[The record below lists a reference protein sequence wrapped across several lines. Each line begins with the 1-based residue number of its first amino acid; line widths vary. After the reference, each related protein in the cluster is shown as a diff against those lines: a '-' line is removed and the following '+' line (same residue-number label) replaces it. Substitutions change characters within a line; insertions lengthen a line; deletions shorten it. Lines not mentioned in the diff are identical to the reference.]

1 MAGPPVEVS
10 TATPPPKTTWFIAFA
25 LLGLA
30 ASSASTWVHYQILND
45 PTYAS
50 FCDVN
55 ATVSCAEAYSSRF
68 GSVGGVPV
76 ALYGVLFFAFVLGLI
91 ALCSRSSTA
100 ASNLPGYLFAVS
112 TIGLAVVLYLAYAS
126 FVILNA
132 VCFLCVGTYV
142 AVIGLFL
149 LSGAATRYP
158 MISIPSRAAR
168 DVRTLLR
175 TPSAITAALAFVV
188 AAAAAIVMFPG
199 ADVTAAS
206 EPSTAAASPGEQ
218 APVATPAAP
227 AGQVQQL
234 EQYLAA
240 QPRVVVM
247 APSDGA
253 DVVIVKFND
262 YQCPP
267 CRQTYMEYKPVL
279 AKWMAAAPGKIKFI
293 TRDYPIER
301 QCNNTVGQDLHPASC
316 EAAVAVRLAREKGK
330 AQVMEDWLF
339 ANQPALTA
347 ETVKNAAATVGGV
360 TDFDARFAGTLEL
373 VKGDIAQAAQLKVTG
388 TPTFFMNGIRLPGLR
403 AEFFDAAIAWE
414 LKQVQSKK

>member
-1 MAGPPVEVS
+1 MARQSAEVAS
-10 TATPPPKTTWFIAFA
+10 ATPPPKTAWFVAFA

-30 ASSASTWVHYQILND
+30 ASSASTWVHHRILND

-55 ATVSCAEAYSSRF
+55 ATFSCTEAYSSRF
-68 GSVGGVPV
+68 GSFGGVPV

-112 TIGLAVVLYLAYAS
+112 TIGLAVVIYLAYAS
-126 FVILNA
+126 FMILKA
-132 VCFLCVGTYV
+132 VCVFCVGTYV

-158 MISIPSRAAR
+158 MTSVPSRAAR
-168 DVRTLLR
+168 DFRTLLR
-175 TPSAITAALAFVV
+175 TPSAATAAVAFFA

-199 ADVTAAS
+199 ARVTAAGA
-206 EPSTAAASPGEQ
+206 PPTAGAGEQ

-227 AGQVQQL
+227 AAQIQQL

-267 CRQTYMEYKPVL
+267 CRQTYMEYKPIL

-301 QCNNTVGQDLHPASC
+301 QCNNTVGQDLHNSAC

-330 AQVMEDWLF
+330 AEAMEEWLF
-339 ANQPALTA
+339 ANQPALTPQA
-347 ETVKNAAATVGGV
+347 VKNAAATVGGV
-360 TDFDARFAGTLEL
+360 TDFDGRFPGTVEL
-373 VKGDIAQAAQLKVTG
+373 VKGDVAQAAQLKVTG

>member
-1 MAGPPVEVS
+1 MSRETGAPLRS
-10 TATPPPKTTWFIAFA
+10 WWLTAFA
-25 LLGLA
+25 IVGLG
-30 ASSASTWVHYQILND
+30 ASSASTWVHHRILND
-45 PTYAS
+45 PAYAS

-55 ATVSCAEAYSSRF
+55 AAFSCTEAYASRF
-68 GSVGGVPV
+68 GSFGGVPV
-76 ALYGVLFFAFVLGLI
+76 ALFGVLFFTFVLGLI

-100 ASNLPGYLFAVS
+100 ASNLPGYLFVVS
-112 TIGLAVVLYLAYAS
+112 TVGLAVVLYLAYAS
-126 FVILNA
+126 FVILEA
-132 VCFLCVGTYV
+132 VCVLCVGTYV

-158 MISIPSRAAR
+158 MTSLPRRAAL
-168 DVRTLLR
+168 DFRTLLR
-175 TPSAITAALAFVV
+175 TPSAVTAALAFVA

-199 ADVTAAS
+199 QPVTAAS
-206 EPSTAAASPGEQ
+206 ATPAAGTARADGQ
-218 APVATPAAP
+218 APVAAP
-227 AGQVQQL
+227 AVSAPQIQQL

-267 CRQTYMEYKPVL
+267 CRQTFMDYKPIL
-279 AKWMAAAPGKIKFI
+279 AKWMKDAPGKVKFI

-301 QCNNTVGQDLHPASC
+301 QCNTTVGQDLHPSSC

-330 AQVMEDWLF
+330 AQAMEEWLF
-339 ANQPALTA
+339 ANQPALTP

-360 TDFDARFAGTLEL
+360 TDFDARFAATLEL
-373 VKGDIAQAAQLKVTG
+373 VKGDITQAAQLKVTG

>member
-1 MAGPPVEVS
+1 MAGPPVEVT
-10 TATPPPKTTWFIAFA
+10 TAPPPPQTTWFVAFA
-25 LLGLA
+25 LLGLL
-30 ASSASTWVHYQILND
+30 ASSASTWVHQRILND

-68 GSVGGVPV
+68 GSLGGVPV

-91 ALCSRSSTA
+91 GLCSRSPLA
-100 ASNLPGYLFAVS
+100 ASNLPGYLFTVS

-126 FVILNA
+126 FVILKA
-132 VCFLCVGTYV
+132 VCVLCVATYV

-158 MISIPSRAAR
+158 MTSVPSRATR

-175 TPSAITAALAFVV
+175 TPSAVTAALAFVV

-199 ADVTAAS
+199 ARVTAAGA
-206 EPSTAAASPGEQ
+206 PSVAAGGGEQ
-218 APVATPAAP
+218 APVATPAVP
-227 AGQVQQL
+227 AAQIQQL
-234 EQYLAA
+234 EDYLAA

-267 CRQTYMEYKPVL
+267 CRQTFMDYKPIL

-301 QCNNTVGQDLHPASC
+301 QCNNTVGQDLHPSSC

-330 AQVMEDWLF
+330 AQAMEEWLF
-339 ANQPALTA
+339 ANQPALTP
-347 ETVKNAAATVGGV
+347 EGVKNAAATVAGV
-360 TDFDARFAGTLEL
+360 TDFDARFPGTIEL

-414 LKQVQSKK
+414 LKQVQNKK